1 MGDMVGGCL
10 CGRTRYRISAP
21 ALFTA
26 ACHCSHCQK
35 QSGGAFSVN
44 LGVPRESLTLEGA
57 PLSVYRDTGE
67 SGLAVVRKFCGNCG
81 SPIVSELEAAPAI
94 SFVKAGT
101 LDDVSGVKPQLDIWC
116 DHAQPWVHLGADT
129 QHVPRNPPL

>member
-10 CGRTRYRISAP
+10 CGRTRYRISQP

-44 LGVPRESLTLEGA
+44 IGVPRESLSLEGA

-81 SPIVSELEAAPAI
+81 SPIVSELEAAPAL

-116 DHAQPWVHLGADT
+116 DHAQPWVQLGADT